1 MTLSTALRYSRLS
14 FMTRQSKYEQMR
26 SFPKYEQSELMLNVV
41 LFPEKISNRLT
52 SSKSKARLSYNL

>member
-1 MTLSTALRYSRLS
+1 MTLSTALRYRRLS
-14 FMTRQSKYEQMR
+14 FMTRQS
-26 SFPKYEQSELMLNVV
+26 KYEQSELMLNVV